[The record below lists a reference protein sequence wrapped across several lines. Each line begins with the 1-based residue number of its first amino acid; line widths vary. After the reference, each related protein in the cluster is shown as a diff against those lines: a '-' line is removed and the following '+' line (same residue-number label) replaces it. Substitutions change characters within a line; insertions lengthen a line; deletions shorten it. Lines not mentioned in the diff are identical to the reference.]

1 MKRAKLNKEAKMKED
16 EAQQKQLLNKMQERK
31 DSDEKSVKKFQEE
44 CNQEMDAAE
53 KLIAEGNSRLA
64 LALLKMDFDDATIAS
79 ALIDS
84 ANKKISSV
92 KKEGG
97 TVAEEDKS

>member
-1 MKRAKLNKEAKMKED
+1 ME
-16 EAQQKQLLNKMQERK
+16 ERK
-31 DSDEKSVKKFQEE
+31 DSAEKSVKKFEEE

-64 LALLKMDFDDATIAS
+64 LALSKKDFDDATLAS

-84 ANKKISSV
+84 ANKKMSSV
-92 KKEGG
+92 KKRRRNCH
-97 TVAEEDKS
+97 